1 MKTIFQLRERCWP
14 GYKPTPGRKAYA
26 KGSCVKEA
34 NAAAIAA
41 ATAIAKKK
49 SGNYDKEGMRKT
61 PYKNP
66 DHPSVKSNEQRR
78 KDMKE
83 NFAGDSPQQVAGSAQ
98 STLTDRPNKEPM
110 KKYKELKNIT
120 ELSTDLLDR
129 YKEKA
134 ADDSAK
140 ADKEG
145 DIARGDK
152 RFSGV
157 VKATSKQFDNF
168 RKKGFGEAITDKTDN
183 FKVIK
188 PKESEHETYFK
199 FVTGKAK
206 MGKALSNKEKDFVKS
221 YKLMKQEEVEQ
232 IDEISA
238 MAHAKYRDAARKDIK
253 ANLKHIHGEY
263 GDIAKNIVNR
273 RMKGLAMSN
282 ATTKLKK
289 EEVEQIDENAM
300 HGTVYL
306 HKYHEGSSEDSYGEV
321 GKNHTQHAYKVY
333 HKKPGEKP
341 TLIGD
346 TENNVHNKTKKTAH
360 AVARND
366 EMEYDHKSHNDAV
379 RHVMDAAGVHSA
391 TPIRYI
397 KDKKQMNEEVEQI
410 DEKNVPTS
418 PEKWAQA
425 KSQAKA
431 KFDVYPSAY
440 ANGWAAKKYKAM
452 GGGWKSVSE
461 AVKDKF
467 DIGEYDQEGDMAK
480 SDLRS
485 IMANAK
491 KLHDMI
497 EDADNLPEWCQ
508 NKITLAEDY
517 ISTVANYLTAE
528 MNEEVEQIDELVG
541 KGKLPAIAAY
551 HKQKSAEA
559 KDKMEKVRNTNT
571 KLPVPKATSTKI
583 YAKDAEAKYHSIQA
597 KRANTLMK
605 KEAKEVEQIDELKK
619 STLASYATKASDDAK
634 NKKDAATSYAAQM
647 KGYSS
652 KGMQKSVKAD
662 KRIEGVKGAIKRL
675 AKEAKEDLPFTP
687 DKPKKQSVVAG
698 KYGAGYSTARHLART
713 AMQKQV
719 EKMKKAP
726 IKEESRKA
734 AIVKDIMKKKKGSED
749 AFQKDPEMSST
760 LTKL

>member
-120 ELSTDLLDR
+120 ELSTDLLHR

-134 ADDSAK
+134 AADATK

-145 DIARGDK
+145 DTARSDK

-157 VKATSKQFDNF
+157 VKATSKQFDRF
-168 RKKGFGEAITDKTDN
+168 KKKGFSEDITNKTNN

-206 MGKALSNKEKDFVKS
+206 MGKALSNKEKDFVRS

-282 ATTKLKK
+282 AMTKLKK

-528 MNEEVEQIDELVG
+528 MNEEVEQIDEL
-541 KGKLPAIAAY
+541 
-551 HKQKSAEA
+551 
-559 KDKMEKVRNTNT
+559 
-571 KLPVPKATSTKI
+571 
-583 YAKDAEAKYHSIQA
+583 
-597 KRANTLMK
+597 
-605 KEAKEVEQIDELKK
+605 KK
-619 STLASYATKASDDAK
+619 STLASYATKATDDAK

-687 DKPKKQSVVAG
+687 DKPKKQNVVAG
-698 KYGAGYSTARHLART
+698 KYGKEYSTARHLART

>member
-1 MKTIFQLRERCWP
+1 MKTIFQLRERCWS

-120 ELSTDLLDR
+120 ELSTDLLHR

-134 ADDSAK
+134 AADATK

-232 IDEISA
+232 IAEISA

-273 RMKGLAMSN
+273 RMKGIAMSN

-289 EEVEQIDENAM
+289 
-300 HGTVYL
+300 
-306 HKYHEGSSEDSYGEV
+306 
-321 GKNHTQHAYKVY
+321 
-333 HKKPGEKP
+333 
-341 TLIGD
+341 
-346 TENNVHNKTKKTAH
+346 
-360 AVARND
+360 
-366 EMEYDHKSHNDAV
+366 
-379 RHVMDAAGVHSA
+379 
-391 TPIRYI
+391 
-397 KDKKQMNEEVEQI
+397 EEVEQI

-425 KSQAKA
+425 KAQAKA

-528 MNEEVEQIDELVG
+528 MNEEVEQIDEL
-541 KGKLPAIAAY
+541 
-551 HKQKSAEA
+551 
-559 KDKMEKVRNTNT
+559 
-571 KLPVPKATSTKI
+571 
-583 YAKDAEAKYHSIQA
+583 
-597 KRANTLMK
+597 
-605 KEAKEVEQIDELKK
+605 KK

-687 DKPKKQSVVAG
+687 DKPKKQNVVAG
-698 KYGAGYSTARHLART
+698 KYGKEYSTARHLART

>member
-66 DHPSVKSNEQRR
+66 DHPNVKSNEQRKR
-78 KDMKE
+78 EMDEDYNGGKSE
-83 NFAGDSPQQVAGSAQ
+83 QVAGSAQ

-206 MGKALSNKEKDFVKS
+206 MGKALSNKEKDFVRS
-221 YKLMKQEEVEQ
+221 YKIMKQEEVEQ

-289 EEVEQIDENAM
+289 EEVEQIDE
-300 HGTVYL
+300 
-306 HKYHEGSSEDSYGEV
+306 
-321 GKNHTQHAYKVY
+321 
-333 HKKPGEKP
+333 
-341 TLIGD
+341 
-346 TENNVHNKTKKTAH
+346 
-360 AVARND
+360 
-366 EMEYDHKSHNDAV
+366 
-379 RHVMDAAGVHSA
+379 
-391 TPIRYI
+391 
-397 KDKKQMNEEVEQI
+397 
-410 DEKNVPTS
+410 KNVPTS

-467 DIGEYDQEGDMAK
+467 DIAGTFA
-480 SDLRS
+480 
-485 IMANAK
+485 I
-491 KLHDMI
+491 
-497 EDADNLPEWCQ
+497 
-508 NKITLAEDY
+508 ITACPCMPSPP
-517 ISTVANYLTAE
+517 IST
-528 MNEEVEQIDELVG
+528 QPG
-541 KGKLPAIAAY
+541 
-551 HKQKSAEA
+551 
-559 KDKMEKVRNTNT
+559 
-571 KLPVPKATSTKI
+571 
-583 YAKDAEAKYHSIQA
+583 
-597 KRANTLMK
+597 
-605 KEAKEVEQIDELKK
+605 
-619 STLASYATKASDDAK
+619 
-634 NKKDAATSYAAQM
+634 
-647 KGYSS
+647 
-652 KGMQKSVKAD
+652 
-662 KRIEGVKGAIKRL
+662 IK
-675 AKEAKEDLPFTP
+675 PN
-687 DKPKKQSVVAG
+687 
-698 KYGAGYSTARHLART
+698 
-713 AMQKQV
+713 
-719 EKMKKAP
+719 
-726 IKEESRKA
+726 
-734 AIVKDIMKKKKGSED
+734 
-749 AFQKDPEMSST
+749 
-760 LTKL
+760 

>member
-1 MKTIFQLRERCWP
+1 MRERCWP

-98 STLTDRPNKEPM
+98 ATLTDRPNKEPM

-120 ELSTDLLDR
+120 ELSTDLLHR

-134 ADDSAK
+134 AADATK

-145 DIARGDK
+145 DIARGNK

-157 VKATSKQFDNF
+157 VKATNKQFANF
-168 RKKGFGEAITDKTDN
+168 KKKGFSEEVEQINELSKDTLRTYVSKAGSDKSKAIQKRNNVKYKKTHGDDWNKEVATNISNKETKKIKKRTVGLVRAVAKLNKEDTTNKTDN

-206 MGKALSNKEKDFVKS
+206 MGKALSNKEKDFVRS

-238 MAHAKYRDAARKDIK
+238 QAHKDYQAAARKDIK

-273 RMKGLAMSN
+273 RMKGLTMSN

-289 EEVEQIDENAM
+289 
-300 HGTVYL
+300 
-306 HKYHEGSSEDSYGEV
+306 
-321 GKNHTQHAYKVY
+321 
-333 HKKPGEKP
+333 
-341 TLIGD
+341 
-346 TENNVHNKTKKTAH
+346 
-360 AVARND
+360 
-366 EMEYDHKSHNDAV
+366 
-379 RHVMDAAGVHSA
+379 
-391 TPIRYI
+391 
-397 KDKKQMNEEVEQI
+397 EEVEQI

-425 KSQAKA
+425 KAQAKA

-528 MNEEVEQIDELVG
+528 MNEEVDLQEKSDDYEVKQSKTDLDVHHVHY
-541 KGKLPAIAAY
+541 KGKKIGYVYGNKKDMWGHEYHAMGTGDDGHSSKREAVSALKADHKHHISGAY
-551 HKQKSAEA
+551 
-559 KDKMEKVRNTNT
+559 
-571 KLPVPKATSTKI
+571 
-583 YAKDAEAKYHSIQA
+583 
-597 KRANTLMK
+597 MK
-605 KEAKEVEQIDELKK
+605 EEVEQIDELSK
-619 STLASYATKASDDAK
+619 STLGSYVKKASTNARINSMISKDFDHKATTARKPSTRDA
-634 NKKDAATSYAAQM
+634 YY
-647 KGYSS
+647 GLSS
-652 KGMQKSVKAD
+652 KHKQKSWKRSDNVAKAVD
-662 KRIEGVKGAIKRL
+662 RL
-675 AKEAKEDLPFTP
+675 TKEAKEDLPFTP

>member
-14 GYKPTPGRKAYA
+14 GYKPTPGKKAYA

-41 ATAIAKKK
+41 ATAISKKK

-66 DHPSVKSNEQRR
+66 DHPKAKSNEQRR
-78 KDMKE
+78 KELRKE
-83 NFAGDSPQQVAGSAQ
+83 DIDGTTEQVSGSAQ
-98 STLTDRPNKEPM
+98 STLTDKPNREPM
-110 KKYKELKNIT
+110 KTYKQKNIT
-120 ELSTDLLDR
+120 ELSTELLDR

-134 ADDSAK
+134 AADSAK

-145 DIARGDK
+145 NTAKADK

-157 VKATSKQFDNF
+157 VKATTKQFDNF
-168 RKKGFGEAITDKTDN
+168 KKKGFSEEDTTKKPEG
-183 FKVIK
+183 FKSLK
-188 PKESEHETYFK
+188 PKESEHETYYK
-199 FVTGKAK
+199 FIAGKAK
-206 MGKALSNKEKDFVKS
+206 LGKPLSTKERSFAQS
-221 YKLMKQEEVEQ
+221 YKMAREETEQ
-232 IDEISA
+232 IAEISA
-238 MAHAKYRDAARKDIK
+238 QAHKEYQSAARKDIK

-282 ATTKLKK
+282 AMTKLKK
-289 EEVEQIDENAM
+289 
-300 HGTVYL
+300 
-306 HKYHEGSSEDSYGEV
+306 
-321 GKNHTQHAYKVY
+321 
-333 HKKPGEKP
+333 
-341 TLIGD
+341 
-346 TENNVHNKTKKTAH
+346 
-360 AVARND
+360 
-366 EMEYDHKSHNDAV
+366 
-379 RHVMDAAGVHSA
+379 
-391 TPIRYI
+391 
-397 KDKKQMNEEVEQI
+397 EEVEQI

-528 MNEEVEQIDELVG
+528 MNEEVEQIDEL
-541 KGKLPAIAAY
+541 
-551 HKQKSAEA
+551 
-559 KDKMEKVRNTNT
+559 
-571 KLPVPKATSTKI
+571 
-583 YAKDAEAKYHSIQA
+583 
-597 KRANTLMK
+597 
-605 KEAKEVEQIDELKK
+605 KK
-619 STLASYATKASDDAK
+619 STLASYATKATDDAK

-698 KYGAGYSTARHLART
+698 KYGKEYSTARHLART
-713 AMQKQV
+713 AMQKQA

-749 AFQKDPEMSST
+749 AFQKEPELSST
-760 LTKL
+760 LTKVQ

>member
-1 MKTIFQLRERCWP
+1 MLRQPASIKKKPEMKTIFQLRERCWP

-41 ATAIAKKK
+41 ATAISKKK

-66 DHPSVKSNEQRR
+66 DHPNVKSNEQRKR
-78 KDMKE
+78 EMVEDYNGGKSE
-83 NFAGDSPQQVAGSAQ
+83 QVAGSAQ
-98 STLTDRPNKEPM
+98 STLTHKPNKEPM
-110 KKYKELKNIT
+110 KTYKDLKNIT

-134 ADDSAK
+134 AADSAK

-145 DIARGDK
+145 DTARSDK

-157 VKATSKQFDNF
+157 VKATSKQFDKF
-168 RKKGFGEAITDKTDN
+168 KKKGFSEDTTNKTDN

-206 MGKALSNKEKDFVKS
+206 MGKALSNKEKDFVRS
-221 YKLMKQEEVEQ
+221 YKIMKQEEVEQ

-289 EEVEQIDENAM
+289 
-300 HGTVYL
+300 
-306 HKYHEGSSEDSYGEV
+306 
-321 GKNHTQHAYKVY
+321 
-333 HKKPGEKP
+333 
-341 TLIGD
+341 
-346 TENNVHNKTKKTAH
+346 
-360 AVARND
+360 
-366 EMEYDHKSHNDAV
+366 
-379 RHVMDAAGVHSA
+379 
-391 TPIRYI
+391 
-397 KDKKQMNEEVEQI
+397 EEVEQI

-528 MNEEVEQIDELVG
+528 MNEEVEQIDEL
-541 KGKLPAIAAY
+541 
-551 HKQKSAEA
+551 
-559 KDKMEKVRNTNT
+559 
-571 KLPVPKATSTKI
+571 
-583 YAKDAEAKYHSIQA
+583 
-597 KRANTLMK
+597 
-605 KEAKEVEQIDELKK
+605 KK
-619 STLASYATKASDDAK
+619 STLASYATKATDDAK

-698 KYGAGYSTARHLART
+698 KYGKEYSTARHLART

-749 AFQKDPEMSST
+749 AFQKDPELSST
-760 LTKL
+760 LTKM